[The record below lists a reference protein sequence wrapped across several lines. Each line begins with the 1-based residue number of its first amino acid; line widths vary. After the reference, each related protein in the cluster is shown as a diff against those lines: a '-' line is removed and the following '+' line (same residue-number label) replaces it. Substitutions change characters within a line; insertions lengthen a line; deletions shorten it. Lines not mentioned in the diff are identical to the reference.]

1 MESRRSLSYAA
12 FGLLLVAGGVLA
24 LLMARGAVASDFLG
38 VPQGIVRPAIVALP
52 ALGLA
57 FLLLGLAG
65 LLPEGSRAGRLFE
78 GASRVLGGLWLFTA
92 LAGIA
97 WMLTWESFG
106 AAGRAPEV
114 TVLGVPFL
122 LGEPA
127 RSTAGRL
134 LLGAV
139 AVLLDILLVAFATV
153 FLGTRLQSF
162 SRRRRGRRA

>member
-1 MESRRSLSYAA
+1 MESRRSLSYVA
-12 FGLLLVAGGVLA
+12 FGLLLVAGGLLA
-24 LLMARGAVASDFLG
+24 ALMARRVVASDLLG

-65 LLPEGSRAGRLFE
+65 LLPDGSRAGRSFE
-78 GASRVLGGLWLFTA
+78 AASRVLGGLWLFTA
-92 LAGIA
+92 FAGIA

-106 AAGRAPEV
+106 AAGRSPEV
-114 TVLGVPFL
+114 TVLGIPFL

-134 LLGAV
+134 MLGAV
-139 AVLLDILLVAFATV
+139 AVLLDVLLAAFAVV
-153 FLGTRLQSF
+153 FVGTRLQSL
-162 SRRRRGRRA
+162 SRRRRRRP